1 MRPLLLALA
10 AVHLGLAAWMAFAP
24 DSFAQ
29 DVAGYPPQEPH
40 FLGDLATWT
49 AALGAAFAVAAERP
63 SWRMPILG
71 FAAIQYALHT
81 LNHIWDAGETDPAA
95 VGPLNAVLL
104 AIGTGLLVWLARR
117 PEAQA

>member
-1 MRPLLLALA
+1 MS
-10 AVHLGLAAWMAFAP
+10 FAP

-49 AALGAAFAVAAERP
+49 AALGAAFVVAAERP

-81 LNHIWDAGETDPAA
+81 LNHIWDAGETDPARI
-95 VGPLNAVLL
+95 GPLNAVLL
-104 AIGTGLLVWLARR
+104 AIGTAVFVWLARR
-117 PEAQA
+117 PEAPR